1 MKPEGESFKT
11 KRWRHIYVTSTS
23 CQCLQRYQTL
33 TWIGIFQNPVT
44 STLKMESFKSRNVN
58 VTSTFWKADPSLLYS
73 WPAHWYQIQKLA
85 IVNFKVLPKN
95 TSKQAFLHLKQLKT
109 YRYILFKYL
118 NLNGNRKKIT
128 IKILNQIYFKIHP
141 LIAYIVSYQTLYI
154 NICIETCMCAD
165 PAINIPIPI

>member
-23 CQCLQRYQTL
+23 CQCLHRYQTL

-73 WPAHWYQIQKLA
+73 WPAHWYQIQKLT
-85 IVNFKVLPKN
+85 IVNFKVLPK
-95 TSKQAFLHLKQLKT
+95 KHLKTSIFTFKT
-109 YRYILFKYL
+109 VENIHSFQIFKFT
-118 NLNGNRKKIT
+118 NGNRKKIT